1 MRSGVADQP
10 ERTNQFLRPLPAFTG
25 NLLDIF
31 RPGANLRAI
40 FRQVAWLL
48 TACNLRSQLATQLR
62 TLWRSMARAVTI
74 HKFRQSKPPRKT
86 VIVRPF

>member
-10 ERTNQFLRPLPAFTG
+10 ERTSRFLRPLPFLTG

-31 RPGANLRAI
+31 RPGKNLRAM

-48 TACNLRSQLATQLR
+48 TACNLPSRVVTQLR
-62 TLWRSMARAVTI
+62 TLWRSMARELTV
-74 HKFRQSKPPRKT
+74 HRHRQSKPPRKT
-86 VIVRPF
+86 VILRPF